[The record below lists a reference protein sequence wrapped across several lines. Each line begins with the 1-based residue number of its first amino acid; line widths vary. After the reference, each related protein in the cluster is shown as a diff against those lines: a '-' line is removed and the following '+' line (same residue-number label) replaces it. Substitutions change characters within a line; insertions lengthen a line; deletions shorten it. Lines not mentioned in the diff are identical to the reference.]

1 MAATVLITGATGLVG
16 KKLTAH
22 LLDKGYKV
30 HILTTQ
36 KALSSTE
43 TNIQYFYWNPQNN
56 TIDLSCFKGAE
67 VVINLAGS
75 PIAQRWTKSAK
86 ASILNSRVQ
95 ALNVLAGAIRE
106 NNFPIQHLISAS
118 AIGIYPDSKTNYYQE
133 QDDISENSSFL
144 RTVVQKWE
152 AAANQFESLNINTT
166 ILRIGIVLDNN
177 GGALPKIMT
186 PIQNYFGAVLASGEQ
201 WQSWIHRD
209 DLVAMFVYVL
219 ESKRYGVFN
228 AVAPNP
234 VRQSEL
240 TKTIGHVINKP
251 IFLPNIPEFMLKLM
265 LGGMSAVVL
274 ESQRVCSKKIQ
285 SIGFNFDFHE
295 LSAALKDLL
304 KK

>member
-22 LLDKGYKV
+22 LLNKGYKV

-43 TNIQYFYWNPQNN
+43 TNIQYFYWNPQNK
-56 TIDLSCFKGAE
+56 TIDLSCFEGAE
-67 VVINLAGS
+67 AVINLAGS

-95 ALNVLAGAIRE
+95 ALNVLADAIKE
-106 NNFPIQHLISAS
+106 NNFPIKHLISAS

-133 QDDISENSSFL
+133 DDVVSENCSFL

-152 AAANQFESLNINTT
+152 AAANQFESLNIKST

-201 WQSWIHRD
+201 WQSWIHSD
-209 DLVAMFVYVL
+209 DLVAMFIYVL

-240 TKTIGHVINKP
+240 TKTIGHVIKKP
-251 IFLPNIPEFMLKLM
+251 IFLPNIPEFMLKLI

-285 SIGFNFDFHE
+285 SIGFKFDYHE
-295 LSAALKDLL
+295 LSAALNDLL

>member
-1 MAATVLITGATGLVG
+1 MVATVLITGATGLVG
-16 KKLTAH
+16 KKLTSL
-22 LLDKGYKV
+22 LLDKGYRV

-36 KALSSTE
+36 KALSFSE

-56 TIDLSCFKGAE
+56 KIDISCFKGVE

-95 ALNVLAGAIRE
+95 ALNVLASAIKE
-106 NNFPIQHLISAS
+106 NNFPIKHLISAS

-133 QDDISENSSFL
+133 EDIVSENCSFL

-152 AAANQFESLNINTT
+152 AAAQQFEALSIKTT

-186 PIQNYFGAVLASGEQ
+186 PIQNYLGAVLASGEQ
-201 WQSWIHRD
+201 WQSWIHSD
-209 DLVAMFVYVL
+209 DLVAMFVYIL
-219 ESKRYGVFN
+219 ESKKEGVYN

-240 TKTIGHVINKP
+240 TKTIGHVIKKP
-251 IFLPNIPEFMLKLM
+251 IFLPNVPEFMLKLM

-285 SIGFNFDFHE
+285 SIGFKFEYHE
-295 LSAALKDLL
+295 LPAALNDLL

>member
-22 LLDKGYKV
+22 LLNKGYKV

-56 TIDLSCFKGAE
+56 TIDLSCFEGAE
-67 VVINLAGS
+67 AVVNLAGS

-95 ALNVLAGAIRE
+95 ALNVLADAIKE
-106 NNFPIQHLISAS
+106 NNFPIKHLISAS

-133 QDDISENSSFL
+133 DDVVSENCSFL

-152 AAANQFESLNINTT
+152 AAANQFESLNIKST

-201 WQSWIHRD
+201 WQSWIHSD
-209 DLVAMFVYVL
+209 DLVAMFIYVL

>member
-133 QDDISENSSFL
+133 QDDVSENSSFL

>member
-22 LLDKGYKV
+22 LLNKGYKV

-43 TNIQYFYWNPQNN
+43 TNIHYFYWNPQNK
-56 TIDLSCFKGAE
+56 TIDLSCFEGAE
-67 VVINLAGS
+67 AVVNLAGS

-95 ALNVLAGAIRE
+95 ALNVLADAIKE
-106 NNFPIQHLISAS
+106 NNFPIKHLISAS

-133 QDDISENSSFL
+133 DDVVSENCSFL

-152 AAANQFESLNINTT
+152 AAANQFESLNIKST

-201 WQSWIHRD
+201 WQSWIHSD
-209 DLVAMFVYVL
+209 DLVAMFIYVL

-240 TKTIGHVINKP
+240 TKTIGHVIKKP
-251 IFLPNIPEFMLKLM
+251 IFLPNIPEFMLKLI

-285 SIGFNFDFHE
+285 SIGFKFDYHE
-295 LSAALKDLL
+295 LSAALNDLL

>member
-22 LLDKGYKV
+22 LLNKGYKV

-43 TNIQYFYWNPQNN
+43 TNIQYFYWNPQNK
-56 TIDLSCFKGAE
+56 TIDLSCFEGAE
-67 VVINLAGS
+67 AVVNLAGS

-95 ALNVLAGAIRE
+95 ALNVLADAIKE
-106 NNFPIQHLISAS
+106 NNFPIKHLISAS

-133 QDDISENSSFL
+133 DDVVSENCSFL

-152 AAANQFESLNINTT
+152 AAANQFESLNIKST

-186 PIQNYFGAVLASGEQ
+186 PIQN
-201 WQSWIHRD
+201 
-209 DLVAMFVYVL
+209 
-219 ESKRYGVFN
+219 
-228 AVAPNP
+228 
-234 VRQSEL
+234 
-240 TKTIGHVINKP
+240 
-251 IFLPNIPEFMLKLM
+251 
-265 LGGMSAVVL
+265 
-274 ESQRVCSKKIQ
+274 
-285 SIGFNFDFHE
+285 
-295 LSAALKDLL
+295 
-304 KK
+304 

>member
-22 LLDKGYKV
+22 LLNKGYKV

-56 TIDLSCFKGAE
+56 TIDLSCFEGAE
-67 VVINLAGS
+67 AVVNLAGS

-95 ALNVLAGAIRE
+95 ALNVLADAIKE
-106 NNFPIQHLISAS
+106 NNFPIKHLISAS

-133 QDDISENSSFL
+133 DDVVSENCSFL

-152 AAANQFESLNINTT
+152 AAANQFESLNIKST

-201 WQSWIHRD
+201 WQSWIHSD
-209 DLVAMFVYVL
+209 DLVAMFIYVL

-234 VRQSEL
+234 VQQVEL
-240 TKTIGHVINKP
+240 TKAIAHVLKKP
-251 IFLPNIPEFMLKLM
+251 LFLPNIPEFMLKLIF
-265 LGGMSAVVL
+265 GSMSSVVL

-285 SIGFNFDFHE
+285 STGFKFTYHE
-295 LSAALKDLL
+295 LSAAVDNLL
-304 KK
+304 A

>member
-16 KKLTAH
+16 KKLIAH
-22 LLDKGYKV
+22 LLNKGYKV

-43 TNIQYFYWNPQNN
+43 TNIHYFYWNPQNK
-56 TIDLSCFKGAE
+56 TIDLSCFEGAE
-67 VVINLAGS
+67 AVVNLAGS

-95 ALNVLAGAIRE
+95 ALNVLADAIKE
-106 NNFPIQHLISAS
+106 NNFPIKHLISAS

-133 QDDISENSSFL
+133 DDVVSENCSFL

-152 AAANQFESLNINTT
+152 AAANQFESLNIKST

-201 WQSWIHRD
+201 WQSWIHSD
-209 DLVAMFVYVL
+209 DLVAMFIYVL

-240 TKTIGHVINKP
+240 TKTIGHVIKKP
-251 IFLPNIPEFMLKLM
+251 IFLPNIPEFMLKLI

-285 SIGFNFDFHE
+285 SIGFKFDYHE
-295 LSAALKDLL
+295 LSAALNDLL